1 MGLNSVVRCPLV
13 RTGDAIVWAEGT
25 GHCVVK
31 ESDGEDW
38 GCNCVGC
45 LKKEEESM
53 FIRYCEAPDIF
64 SRGLCDQVGH
74 RTNICL
80 YMYLMMF
87 LLL

>member
-1 MGLNSVVRCPLV
+1 MV
-13 RTGDAIVWAEGT
+13 RTGDATVWVEGT

-53 FIRYCEAPDIF
+53 FIRVLRSTGYLLARTVRTKLAIVLIF
-64 SRGLCDQVGH
+64 VY
-74 RTNICL
+74 ICIS
-80 YMYLMMF
+80 
-87 LLL
+87 